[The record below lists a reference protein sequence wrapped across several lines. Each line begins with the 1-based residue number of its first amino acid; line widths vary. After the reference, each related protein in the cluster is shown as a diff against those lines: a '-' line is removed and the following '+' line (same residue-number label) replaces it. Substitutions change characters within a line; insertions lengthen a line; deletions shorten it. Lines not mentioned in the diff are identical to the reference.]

1 MFAVYIIKRN
11 VDTSTNEATEMQSV
25 TQFEATGYGNGSGNE
40 GGQCNYEAATPS
52 SESAQGSVIVYD
64 ETS

>member
-1 MFAVYIIKRN
+1 
-11 VDTSTNEATEMQSV
+11 MQSV

-40 GGQCNYEAATPS
+40 GGQCNYEAAVPS